1 MKYSV
6 AAEEVKSNYNFPPPP
21 PPFLIINVLVFLLS
35 SACCSFA
42 ESDLLFFII
51 KKWNCMRNT
60 AISAAFVNCLKV
72 WVNAHP
78 GQLCCIHNN
87 LKVSLDT
94 HRDQFCSTHNCV
106 KDWLDRHHDLF
117 RYFHSSGNV
126 WLDVHWDYFN
136 CITLYQQS
144 ENRSESGPCPVLL
157 YSWQKLRAL
166 FATSDRIASPNKVT
180 RVAVKGHFGMRT
192 YQSNLCIFYV
202 TATLQPTISLSSSS
216 TAGCNPF

>member
-1 MKYSV
+1 MFWSSCSLLHV
-6 AAEEVKSNYNFPPPP
+6 VLSLNPIFF
-21 PPFLIINVLVFLLS
+21 FLF
-35 SACCSFA
+35 
-42 ESDLLFFII
+42 I

-126 WLDVHWDYFN
+126 WLDVHWDYLN

-144 ENRSESGPCPVLL
+144 EIRSESGPCPVLL

-180 RVAVKGHFGMRT
+180 RIAVKGHFGMLT
-192 YQSNLCIFYV
+192 YQSDLYIFLCYSNT
-202 TATLQPTISLSSSS
+202 TANYIVIKFFNSRV
-216 TAGCNPF
+216 